1 VFTEILKVVPRID
14 AAAAAAMENR
24 LTKRFAKVSKAF
36 GKGLN
41 MMMKGNILFLS
52 AGFITSLLN
61 PLEKIHDKIKDLLGQ
76 GADIEEFS
84 AKLGINPKDLLKL
97 QAVGQSLG
105 VTPDRLREML
115 TKYAEAVEKARE
127 QLGDPTSERSLST
140 MAIADLIDKD
150 LALGF
155 QEALKRIVE
164 RGSAPTARES
174 STPELTLQQAERAGL
189 ARDVSGAEQ
198 RRRLEKD
205 LFGEETYGAAR
216 KLTEANITE
225 ILKSLGQP
233 GLGMSRG
240 SVSVSAGGET
250 SEERGPGDILQRA
263 IDNVREQGKLFNQEQ
278 AKYDLESFIKFGTNT
293 DNRMVR
299 GNFIEQVRGDE
310 KLLKQMTNYEAM
322 QKASQGLEEI
332 LKIMRELSAL
342 GTQLLGIIGNAIP
355 DLKLW
360 GSNLMKNVQSWFRK

>member
-14 AAAAAAMENR
+14 AAAAAVMENR

-52 AGFITSLLN
+52 AGLIASLLN

-84 AKLGINPKDLLKL
+84 AKLGINPKDLVKL
-97 QAVGQSLG
+97 ETVGQSLG
-105 VTPDRLREML
+105 VSPDRLREML

-225 ILKSLGQP
+225 ILKSLGLP

-240 SVSVSAGGET
+240 SISVSAGGET
-250 SEERGPGDILQRA
+250 SEGAAPDYLQAA
-263 IDNVREQGKLFNQEQ
+263 IDNLRNQNKAFNKMQ
-278 AKYDLESFIKFGTNT
+278 AQQNLDSFELMG
-293 DNRMVR
+293 M
-299 GNFIEQVRGDE
+299 QVRPPMLSGMIEEQQRQDSDLVKE
-310 KLLKQMTNYEAM
+310 MNDYGSLQSANEGLQKILEVLKELTSIGRQ
-322 QKASQGLEEI
+322 I
-332 LKIMRELSAL
+332 LGWAGRF
-342 GTQLLGIIGNAIP
+342 IP
-355 DLKLW
+355 DLNN
-360 GSNLMKNVQSWFRK
+360 SNRNKDAGGKR